1 MQILV
6 TGADGFVGRSMLR
19 RLLREGHRVRGA
31 VRPGAGDVISLTP
44 EERAA
49 VEWVPL
55 ELEDTASVR
64 AAVASRPE
72 AVIHLA
78 AVASGADAR
87 RDVGVAWA
95 TNAAGTA
102 RLAEELAQ
110 LRERGVADPVLLL
123 ASTGEVYGI
132 GPARPRTESDPL
144 LPCSPYA
151 ASKAGAEAAV
161 LDAWRR
167 TGLRVVIARAFP
179 HTGPGQST
187 RFVAPAFAERLR
199 LAKRAGAPVVK
210 TGNLEPVRDFLDVRD
225 VVAAYLALL
234 HRGTPGEAYNVA
246 RGEGIS
252 LAELFQRLARLL
264 DVRAIPEL
272 DPGLVRPADIFHLVG
287 NPARLRAATGWNPT
301 IDLDVTLKELVD
313 AQAD

>member
-1 MQILV
+1 MQVLV
-6 TGADGFVGRSMLR
+6 TGADGFVGRTMLR
-19 RLLREGHRVRGA
+19 RLLSAGHRVRGA
-31 VRPGAGDVISLTP
+31 VRPGAGDVVGLSP
-44 EERAA
+44 AERAA

-64 AAVASRPE
+64 AAVASGPE

-87 RDVGVAWA
+87 RDVGGAWA

-102 RLAEELAQ
+102 RLAEELAR
-110 LRERGVADPVLLL
+110 LKEAGAADPVLVF
-123 ASTGEVYGI
+123 ASTGEVYGS
-132 GPARPRTESDPL
+132 GPARPRTERDPL

-151 ASKAGAEAAV
+151 ASKVGAEAAILEV
-161 LDAWRR
+161 WRR
-167 TGLRVVIARAFP
+167 TGLRAVIARAFP

-199 LAKRAGAPVVK
+199 LAKRARAPVVK

-225 VVAAYLALL
+225 VAAAYLALVD
-234 HRGTPGEAYNVA
+234 RGVPGEAYNVA
-246 RGEGIS
+246 RGEGLS
-252 LAELFQRLARLL
+252 LAELFARLARLVG
-264 DVRAIPEL
+264 VRAIPEL
-272 DPGLVRPADIFHLVG
+272 DPELVRPADILHLVG
-287 NPARLRAATGWNPT
+287 DSSRLRAATGWSPT

>member
-1 MQILV
+1 MQVLV
-6 TGADGFVGRSMLR
+6 TGADGFVGRAMV
-19 RLLREGHRVRGA
+19 RLLLAEGHRVLGA
-31 VRPGAGDVISLTP
+31 VRPGGGELHDLSPA
-44 EERAA
+44 ERAA
-49 VEWVPL
+49 VEWLPL
-55 ELEDTASVR
+55 ELEDPASVR

-72 AVIHLA
+72 VVIHLA

-102 RLAEELAQ
+102 RLAEELAR
-110 LRERGVADPVLLL
+110 LREAGAADPVLLL
-123 ASTGEVYGI
+123 ASTGEVYGS
-132 GPARPRTESDPL
+132 GPRRPRTEGDPL

-151 ASKAGAEAAV
+151 ASKVGAEAAA
-161 LDAWRR
+161 LEAWRR
-167 TGLRVVIARAFP
+167 SGLRVVIARAFP

-199 LAKRAGAPVVK
+199 LAQRAGEQVVK
-210 TGNLEPVRDFLDVRD
+210 TGSLEPVRDILDVRD
-225 VVAAYLALL
+225 VAAAYLALVA
-234 HRGTPGEAYNVA
+234 RGVPGEAYNVA

-252 LAELFQRLARLL
+252 LAELFERLARHIG
-264 DVRAIPEL
+264 VQAIPEL
-272 DPGLVRPADIFHLVG
+272 DPELVRPADIFHLVG
-287 NPARLRAATGWNPT
+287 DSSRLLAATGWRPT